1 MEAAADVLSGL
12 LTWIVQLI
20 GPYVPVIG
28 HFARDYDLQ
37 FNLRFVSPELEE
49 QKMHDQY
56 FKAGT
61 LYAAFLG
68 IFPLCV
74 FIGTLYDRFR
84 KKTVEG
90 AFSFF
95 GDDYSPPPSSS
106 HNRISADFLM
116 PSMFERN
123 TMELRDTMDARD
135 TVEQHTTAET
145 KDLQTKS

>member
-1 MEAAADVLSGL
+1 MEAAAQVLSEL
-12 LTWIVQLI
+12 VTCIVQLI

-28 HFARDYDLQ
+28 HFAHDYDLK
-37 FNLRFVSPELEE
+37 FKIRFVSPDLEE

-95 GDDYSPPPSSS
+95 GDDYSPPPS
-106 HNRISADFLM
+106 
-116 PSMFERN
+116 
-123 TMELRDTMDARD
+123 
-135 TVEQHTTAET
+135 
-145 KDLQTKS
+145 